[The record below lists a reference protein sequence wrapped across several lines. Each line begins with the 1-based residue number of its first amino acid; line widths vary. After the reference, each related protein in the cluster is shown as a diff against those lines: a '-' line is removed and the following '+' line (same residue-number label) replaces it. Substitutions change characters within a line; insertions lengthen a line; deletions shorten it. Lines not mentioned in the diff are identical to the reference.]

1 MSDVITTSVP
11 GKFQISPMSTEFQH
25 QQNRATTAT
34 LALTAA
40 LTALLLAF

>member
-25 QQNRATTAT
+25 QQNRATTA